1 MNRNVGLLSLE
12 NIERYGEYTSLRHDG
27 RSYTN
32 VRRDAYA
39 GRLAAVLTDTGVSK
53 DDIVVVMMPNSPEV
67 TASFQAL
74 WKIGAVITPITPALT
89 AREVRYLIEN
99 SGARAAVTTPPLAAR
114 LREAVDGLADFRHLL
129 VIGETDVD
137 GARNIENEIE
147 SASPVRTLADRS
159 GEDLALLLYTSGT
172 TGHPKGVMLTHE
184 NLLSNARGVAELND
198 VAHRTPVL
206 HVLPLSHSF
215 GVMTMNVGYV
225 QGTTMIL
232 LARFE
237 AARVVEAIQDYKVER
252 MSVVPTMLTYLI
264 NFPQLS
270 DFNVDSLNHV
280 HSGGA
285 SLPNEVRVE
294 FERLYG
300 CGVKE
305 GYGLSETSP
314 TATGYRQEEPYRPG
328 SVGRS
333 IAEVQVCIMD
343 DDNRRLA
350 PGERGEI
357 CIQGPNI
364 MRGYWKNEDATRQ
377 AMAGGWFH
385 SGDIGIMDEDGF
397 VFITDRKKDLIIKGG
412 ENISPREIE
421 EAIHEHP
428 SVAEVAVVALPDP
441 IFGEEICAVVALKDG
456 KSATEEEIK
465 QQAATRV
472 TKFKIP
478 SQVLFVSDLPK
489 NPTGKILKKV
499 IRKQAAKLVS

>member
-1 MNRNVGLLSLE
+1 
-12 NIERYGEYTSLRHDG
+12 
-27 RSYTN
+27 
-32 VRRDAYA
+32 
-39 GRLAAVLTDTGVSK
+39 
-53 DDIVVVMMPNSPEV
+53 
-67 TASFQAL
+67 
-74 WKIGAVITPITPALT
+74 
-89 AREVRYLIEN
+89 
-99 SGARAAVTTPPLAAR
+99 
-114 LREAVDGLADFRHLL
+114 
-129 VIGETDVD
+129 
-137 GARNIENEIE
+137 
-147 SASPVRTLADRS
+147 
-159 GEDLALLLYTSGT
+159 
-172 TGHPKGVMLTHE
+172 
-184 NLLSNARGVAELND
+184 
-198 VAHRTPVL
+198 
-206 HVLPLSHSF
+206 
-215 GVMTMNVGYV
+215 
-225 QGTTMIL
+225 MIL

-237 AARVVEAIQDYKVER
+237 AARVVEAIQEYKVER

-264 NFPQLS
+264 NFPQRG

-333 IAEVQVCIMD
+333 IAEVRVC
-343 DDNRRLA
+343 
-350 PGERGEI
+350 
-357 CIQGPNI
+357 
-364 MRGYWKNEDATRQ
+364 
-377 AMAGGWFH
+377 
-385 SGDIGIMDEDGF
+385 IMDEDGF